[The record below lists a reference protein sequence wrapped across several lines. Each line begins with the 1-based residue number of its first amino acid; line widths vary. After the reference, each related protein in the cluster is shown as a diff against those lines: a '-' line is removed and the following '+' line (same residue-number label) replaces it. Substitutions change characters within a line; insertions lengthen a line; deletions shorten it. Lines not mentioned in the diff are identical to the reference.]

1 MGSPALHKI
10 DHDID
15 GLFEKERR
23 QYFAGKTILEI
34 FWMGVKD
41 DLFSLALYFLIF
53 TLPREQM
60 CPYTDNPA
68 VLSSQR
74 VEDEHGSRFSCRPPA
89 SLIQDWGKQPSS
101 HWVDPL
107 PLPAHLAS

>member
-34 FWMGVKD
+34 F
-41 DLFSLALYFLIF
+41 
-53 TLPREQM
+53 
-60 CPYTDNPA
+60 
-68 VLSSQR
+68 
-74 VEDEHGSRFSCRPPA
+74 
-89 SLIQDWGKQPSS
+89 
-101 HWVDPL
+101 
-107 PLPAHLAS
+107 